1 MLHVQIFIFFIILS
15 TEINGKKMYMR
26 VHHRQHYEII
36 NEFEEQQ
43 FVRLR
48 PGGHL
53 KRELDDYFSS
63 LEKKTNQDDG
73 DKELEKELRNIPVD
87 GSKPHPFV
95 KITRKHKKGKPW
107 HSFLTEKLKRIK
119 HYIASKLF
127 SRENSTR
134 TNDQRDNN
142 YNTTEINI
150 TDKNSTAIRHNDTKD
165 LLEKILRVKRSKNYV
180 DANEGWELQYSTTE
194 KPGSTNKDSLQIGID
209 ANDIKGAD
217 KSQIKFILK
226 MIFVTLGT
234 ILLISL
240 IAYCFIKDPKT
251 CIIAFGSGCPC
262 LLYMCPCLMNK
273 LKMYLEPN
281 KIVQDQM
288 NTYMPGLIIHEDGKL
303 ENYKPTPE
311 EMECIL
317 DIVDIIVDK

>member
-1 MLHVQIFIFFIILS
+1 
-15 TEINGKKMYMR
+15 MR

-95 KITRKHKKGKPW
+95 KITHKHKKGKPW

-150 TDKNSTAIRHNDTKD
+150 TDENSTAIRHNDTKD

-180 DANEGWELQYSTTE
+180 DANEGWELQYSTTG
-194 KPGSTNKDSLQIGID
+194 KPGSTNKDSLKIGID
-209 ANDIKGAD
+209 ANDIKEQT
-217 KSQIKFILK
+217 SLK
-226 MIFVTLGT
+226 
-234 ILLISL
+234 
-240 IAYCFIKDPKT
+240 
-251 CIIAFGSGCPC
+251 
-262 LLYMCPCLMNK
+262 
-273 LKMYLEPN
+273 
-281 KIVQDQM
+281 
-288 NTYMPGLIIHEDGKL
+288 
-303 ENYKPTPE
+303 
-311 EMECIL
+311 
-317 DIVDIIVDK
+317 